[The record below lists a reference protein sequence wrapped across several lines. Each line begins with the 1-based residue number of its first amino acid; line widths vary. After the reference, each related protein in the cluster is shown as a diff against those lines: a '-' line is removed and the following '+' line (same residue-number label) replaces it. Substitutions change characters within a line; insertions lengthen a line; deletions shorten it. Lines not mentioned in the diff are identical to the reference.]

1 MLKID
6 ALSCSKPIQFAID
19 HLYDFSHNLLNLLNV
34 SFSNVRLPKSF
45 HSRKTKKQAKVIS
58 KRSRSKQKQKAAYEE
73 VAIKTPIV
81 VIFDVELFFQL
92 FIKLL
97 DF

>member
-1 MLKID
+1 MQKIN

-19 HLYDFSHNLLNLLNV
+19 HLSDFSHNELNLLNIL
-34 SFSNVRLPKSF
+34 SRTVRLPQSF
-45 HSRKTKKQAKVIS
+45 LSRKIKKQAKVIS
-58 KRSRSKQKQKAAYEE
+58 KRSRSKQSKRLLTKKLPLK
-73 VAIKTPIV
+73 IPIV

>member
-1 MLKID
+1 MQKIN

-19 HLYDFSHNLLNLLNV
+19 HLYDFSHNILNLLNIL
-34 SFSNVRLPKSF
+34 SRTVRLPQSF
-45 HSRKTKKQAKVIS
+45 LSRKIKKQAKVIS

-81 VIFDVELFFQL
+81 VIFDVELFL
-92 FIKLL
+92 SIVHKTT
-97 DF
+97 